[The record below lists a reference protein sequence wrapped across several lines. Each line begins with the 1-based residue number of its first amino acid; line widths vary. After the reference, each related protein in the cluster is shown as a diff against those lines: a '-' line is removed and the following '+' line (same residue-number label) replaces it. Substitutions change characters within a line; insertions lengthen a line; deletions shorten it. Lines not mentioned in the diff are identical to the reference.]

1 MIGNDVIDLALA
13 SKQSNGDEL
22 VLQNFFTDD
31 EQLLIENSTNPEL

>member
-13 SKQSNGDEL
+13 SKQVIGDEL
-22 VLQNFFTDD
+22 VLQKIFTDD

>member
-13 SKQSNGDEL
+13 SKQSNGEL
-22 VLQNFFTDD
+22 VLQKIFTDD